1 MCARREP
8 DQVYQPIADLDLE
21 MPVAI
26 RNLAYGDNDWRWSGA
41 WVGAHAFYALLEN
54 V

>member
-21 MPVAI
+21 MPEAI
-26 RNLAYGDNDWRWSGA
+26 RNLVYGESDRALNGA
-41 WVGAHAFYALLEN
+41 WVGAHAYYALLEN

>member
-1 MCARREP
+1 MCARRDP
-8 DQVYQPIADLDLE
+8 DVVYQPVADLDLE
-21 MPVAI
+21 MPAAI
-26 RNLAYGDNDWRWSGA
+26 RGLVYGDGDWRNHGA